1 MPTSL
6 THAEYAA
13 RRRPGAWLLGAILM
27 IFTGCQ
33 SSVSVRNGSGGQGGQ
48 GGQGAQVGQGGN
60 NDQGGGDVSDCP
72 DCPPPHGCRTD
83 ADCDWKC
90 ETSLSFA
97 QYDCLGQTPSCTVD
111 ADCADFSDA
120 GGYCHSHG
128 FYQALCRPL
137 CHSDAN
143 CFDAEKC
150 VAGRCEE
157 LSCSSDD
164 ECGGF
169 LRCEQG
175 ICVVRD
181 CTTDADCSGELC
193 VKGQC
198 SSSFGYCD
206 YLC

>member
-1 MPTSL
+1 
-6 THAEYAA
+6 
-13 RRRPGAWLLGAILM
+13 M

-33 SSVSVRNGSGGQGGQ
+33 SSVAVRGGEGGQH
-48 GGQGAQVGQGGN
+48 A
-60 NDQGGGDVSDCP
+60 QGGGDNAQGGGDNAQGGGNVSDCP

-83 ADCDWKC
+83 ADCDWNC
-90 ETSLSFA
+90 WTRLDLA
-97 QYDCLGQTPSCTVD
+97 QISCPILNQTTHCTVD

-120 GGYCHSHG
+120 GGYCHDHS
-128 FYQALCRPL
+128 FYEALCRPL

-143 CFDAEKC
+143 CFDGEKC

-157 LSCSSDD
+157 VSCSSDD

-175 ICVVRD
+175 SCVVRD
-181 CTTDADCSGELC
+181 CATDADCSGALC

-198 SSSFGYCD
+198 SASFGYCD
-206 YLC
+206 FLC